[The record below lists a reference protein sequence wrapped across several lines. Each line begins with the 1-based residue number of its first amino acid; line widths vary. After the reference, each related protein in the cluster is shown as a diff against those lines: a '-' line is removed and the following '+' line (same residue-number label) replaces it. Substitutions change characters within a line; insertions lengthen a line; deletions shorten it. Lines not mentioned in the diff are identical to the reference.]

1 MSLECFQIAAIDIK
15 VAGGAGQIR
24 DNFVE
29 ANAGTITKFEYEMA
43 NCFLKN
49 CTRTTFPEYRQ
60 NFMKAARSFLTRVR
74 ATNLKEIKK
83 YVEGQTLI

>member
-1 MSLECFQIAAIDIK
+1 
-15 VAGGAGQIR
+15 
-24 DNFVE
+24 
-29 ANAGTITKFEYEMA
+29 MA
-43 NCFLKN
+43 NFFFKN